1 MTKIVAVAGK
11 GGVGKTSLA
20 GAFVKVLV
28 EKYPDKK
35 ILAIDADPAVGLST
49 VLNIEVDKTIDDI
62 RKEVIK
68 NVEDG
73 DTKSA
78 VELLGEAK
86 YEIYDA
92 IKAIGRPETAGCY
105 CRINSYLKEVI
116 TLLSEQFDYVVIDGE
131 AGIEQINRRV
141 MEKVTH
147 LVLVTDASKKGCQV
161 VKTIKNVADELVMY
175 EKAGVIVN
183 RIPDKKVIELM
194 DISGLPLLSVIEND
208 MKLAEADIK
217 GENILTLSDDDRIVA
232 GAAEALCNIGLI

>member
-1 MTKIVAVAGK
+1 
-11 GGVGKTSLA
+11 
-20 GAFVKVLV
+20 
-28 EKYPDKK
+28 
-35 ILAIDADPAVGLST
+35 
-49 VLNIEVDKTIDDI
+49 
-62 RKEVIK
+62 
-68 NVEDG
+68 
-73 DTKSA
+73 
-78 VELLGEAK
+78 
-86 YEIYDA
+86 
-92 IKAIGRPETAGCY
+92 
-105 CRINSYLKEVI
+105 VI